1 MKPLNRP
8 MFKYGGPIKE
18 GIMHGMRE
26 PLKNGGTPQ
35 AKAALVGN
43 PIFPRDSSGRSH
55 HLLQFGLLPFLGGT
69 AVRVGGTRAA
79 TSLLPRI
86 VQGAKNLFRTR
97 TGTVGPG
104 TVRIPGAPGTPG
116 RFTTAGSK
124 VVDKQ
129 GPGMP
134 IYTPTKLAT
143 YLQSD
148 PLIATGSKI
157 VQGLV
162 SPTSKGLIQK
172 GARIV
177 LSPTGI
183 ATGLYYAG
191 GKFFDQDGNEQPPP
205 NEEVVLGDRVG
216 TSGAPGGGDPDMFL
230 TPRTK
235 EDSKKTKSE
244 ENEALKQKYYKI
256 MGLDKM
262 KKDAVY
268 DSLIDASRIVSEEGA
283 DLKGS
288 LKSGTLQ
295 NKIIQAI
302 SGQLDKS
309 AALKKQIDAA
319 ILKGEITK
327 DIKAND
333 PAEKNKAKLVEKQI
347 ELADQKLSGG
357 SLIENIEAG
366 KKAAGGANSTANVY
380 NSVLRTYKTE
390 PEVLAD
396 TTEAAEFRKSD
407 NYTTDAALVK
417 TIVETQGKGAGIYI
431 LDKTVVYIDEQG
443 NASTL
448 ALG

>member
-18 GIMHGMRE
+18 GIMTGM
-26 PLKNGGTPQ
+26 KT
-35 AKAALVGN
+35 KAALVGD
-43 PIFPRDSSGRSH
+43 PVYPTGPDGRSKH
-55 HLLQFGLLPFLGGT
+55 AFPAAIPIAAGLNALRIGAMRMAP
-69 AVRVGGTRAA
+69 RA
-79 TSLLPRI
+79 I
-86 VQGAKNLFRTR
+86 QGIKNLFRTQV
-97 TGTVGPG
+97 GTKSVQKAGPTYQMPGGNVYSKGFPGGKIPAKTIGPG
-104 TVRIPGAPGTPG
+104 TAQVPVM
-116 RFTTAGSK
+116 GS
-124 VVDKQ
+124 
-129 GPGMP
+129 
-134 IYTPTKLAT
+134 TKLGSYFA
-143 YLQSD
+143 SD
-148 PLIATGSKI
+148 PLIATGSKV

-162 SPTSKGLIQK
+162 SPTSKGIIQK
-172 GARIV
+172 GARLV
-177 LSPTGI
+177 FSPTGVL
-183 ATGLYYAG
+183 TGLFYAN
-191 GKFFDQDGNEQPPP
+191 GKFFNKEGKEVPPP
-205 NEEVVLGDRVG
+205 ENANELIIGGR
-216 TSGAPGGGDPDMFL
+216 SGAPGGGDPGMYL
-230 TPRTK
+230 TPRADDPDK
-235 EDSKKTKSE
+235 PTKSE

-268 DSLIDASRIVSEEGA
+268 DSLIDASKIVQEEGA

-333 PAEKNKAKLVEKQI
+333 PAEKNKARLVEKQI

-357 SLIENIEAG
+357 TLIENIRAG
-366 KKAAGGANSTANVY
+366 AKDLGNTTSNVY
-380 NSVLRTYKTE
+380 NAIITTYKTE

-396 TTEAAEFRKSD
+396 TSEAADFRKSD

-417 TIVETQGKGAGIYI
+417 TIVETQGKGPGIYI
-431 LDKTVVYIDEQG
+431 IDKTAVYVDEQG

-448 ALG
+448 YQG

>member
-18 GIMHGMRE
+18 GIMHGMKE
-26 PLKNGGTPQ
+26 PQ
-35 AKAALVGN
+35 AINTVGSPLAPRGN
-43 PIFPRDSSGRSH
+43 DGRQQYGFP
-55 HLLQFGLLPFLGGT
+55 LLGFLGLTGGT
-69 AVRVGGTRAA
+69 AARVGGTRAA
-79 TSLLPRI
+79 TALLPRI
-86 VQGAKNLFRTR
+86 TQGIRNIFQTQKPAPYSPIRIGQSEGGKKLGLKPKVIKGPNVKDTVPKEQVGSVFQTRPYFAGDPTFR
-97 TGTVGPG
+97 
-104 TVRIPGAPGTPG
+104 
-116 RFTTAGSK
+116 
-124 VVDKQ
+124 
-129 GPGMP
+129 
-134 IYTPTKLAT
+134 
-143 YLQSD
+143 
-148 PLIATGSKI
+148 
-157 VQGLV
+157 LV
-162 SPTSKGLIQK
+162 SGIYKGVTDPKTKGLLAS
-172 GARIV
+172 GARFV
-177 LSPTGI
+177 FSPTGV
-183 ATGLYYAG
+183 ATGLFYAG
-191 GKFFDQDGNEQPPP
+191 GKFFNKEGKEVPPP
-205 NEEVVLGDRVG
+205 NEEVVLGDRVTG
-216 TSGAPGGGDPDMFL
+216 TSGAPGGGDPGMYL

-235 EDSKKTKSE
+235 EDPKKTKSE

-268 DSLIDASRIVSEEGA
+268 DSLIDASRIVSEEGG

-288 LKSGTLQ
+288 IKSGTLQ

-333 PAEKNKAKLVEKQI
+333 PAEKNKARLVEKQI

-390 PEVLAD
+390 PTVLAD

>member
-1 MKPLNRP
+1 
-8 MFKYGGPIKE
+8 
-18 GIMHGMRE
+18 
-26 PLKNGGTPQ
+26 
-35 AKAALVGN
+35 
-43 PIFPRDSSGRSH
+43 
-55 HLLQFGLLPFLGGT
+55 
-69 AVRVGGTRAA
+69 
-79 TSLLPRI
+79 
-86 VQGAKNLFRTR
+86 
-97 TGTVGPG
+97 
-104 TVRIPGAPGTPG
+104 
-116 RFTTAGSK
+116 
-124 VVDKQ
+124 
-129 GPGMP
+129 
-134 IYTPTKLAT
+134 
-143 YLQSD
+143 
-148 PLIATGSKI
+148 
-157 VQGLV
+157 
-162 SPTSKGLIQK
+162 
-172 GARIV
+172 
-177 LSPTGI
+177 
-183 ATGLYYAG
+183 
-191 GKFFDQDGNEQPPP
+191 
-205 NEEVVLGDRVG
+205 
-216 TSGAPGGGDPDMFL
+216 
-230 TPRTK
+230 
-235 EDSKKTKSE
+235 
-244 ENEALKQKYYKI
+244 

-268 DSLIDASRIVSEEGA
+268 DSLIDASRIVQEEGA

-288 LKSGTLQ
+288 IKSGTLQ

>member
-18 GIMHGMRE
+18 GIMSGMKDR
-26 PLKNGGTPQ
+26 
-35 AKAALVGN
+35 AALVGDPVFPKAPDGRAKHAIQI
-43 PIFPRDSSGRSH
+43 PIMIGAG
-55 HLLQFGLLPFLGGT
+55 LQALRLG
-69 AVRVGGTRAA
+69 AQRAIPKIA
-79 TSLLPRI
+79 
-86 VQGAKNLFRTR
+86 NLFRTQV
-97 TGTVGPG
+97 GTKSVPKQGPTFTMPGKNVYSKGFPGGKVPAKTIGPG
-104 TVRIPGAPGTPG
+104 TAEVPVMG
-116 RFTTAGSK
+116 
-124 VVDKQ
+124 
-129 GPGMP
+129 
-134 IYTPTKLAT
+134 PTKLGS

-148 PLIATGSKI
+148 PLIATGSKV

-162 SPTSKGLIQK
+162 SPTSKGIIQK
-172 GARIV
+172 GARLV
-177 LSPTGI
+177 FSPTGVV
-183 ATGLYYAG
+183 TGLLHAN
-191 GKFFDQDGNEQPPP
+191 GKYFNKDTGEEVPPP
-205 NEEVVLGDRVG
+205 ENADELIIGGR
-216 TSGAPGGGDPDMFL
+216 SGAPGGGDPGMYL
-230 TPRTK
+230 TPRADDPDK
-235 EDSKKTKSE
+235 PTKSE

-262 KKDAVY
+262 KKDAIY

-288 LKSGTLQ
+288 LRSGSLQ

-327 DIKAND
+327 DIKASD
-333 PAEKNKAKLVEKQI
+333 PAEKNKARLVEKQI
-347 ELADQKLSGG
+347 QLADQKLSGG
-357 SLIENIEAG
+357 TLIDNISEG
-366 KKAAGGANSTANVY
+366 IKNSGGANSTSNVY
-380 NSVLRTYKTE
+380 NAVLKTYKTE

-431 LDKTVVYIDEQG
+431 LDKTAIYVDEQG

-448 ALG
+448 FQG

>member
-18 GIMHGMRE
+18 GIMTGM
-26 PLKNGGTPQ
+26 KDKQ
-35 AKAALVGN
+35 AVNTVGN
-43 PIFPRDSSGRSH
+43 NANIDAMGREKH
-55 HLLQFGLLPFLGGT
+55 AFFLPFLGANALRMG
-69 AVRVGGTRAA
+69 AMRMAPRAIQ
-79 TSLLPRI
+79 SI
-86 VQGAKNLFRTR
+86 KNLFGRNVPQGVGT
-97 TGTVGPG
+97 TTIGGKTVQTVGSGKNIFQPNLAG
-104 TVRIPGAPGTPG
+104 RIIMQDPTVR
-116 RFTTAGSK
+116 TAGAIIKGVTSPAVK
-124 VVDKQ
+124 
-129 GPGMP
+129 GPVASVAR
-134 IYTPTKLAT
+134 L
-143 YLQSD
+143 
-148 PLIATGSKI
+148 
-157 VQGLV
+157 VV
-162 SPTSKGLIQK
+162 SPT
-172 GARIV
+172 GA
-177 LSPTGI
+177 L
-183 ATGLYYAG
+183 TGLYYAN
-191 GKFFDQDGNEQPPP
+191 GKFFNKDTNEEVPPPP
-205 NEEVVLGDRVG
+205 NADKLTLGDRVG

-235 EDSKKTKSE
+235 DDSKKTKSE

-268 DSLIDASRIVSEEGA
+268 DSLIDASKIVQEEGA

-333 PAEKNKAKLVEKQI
+333 PAEKNKARLVEKQI

-357 SLIENIEAG
+357 TLIENIRAG
-366 KKAAGGANSTANVY
+366 AKDLGNTTSNVY
-380 NSVLRTYKTE
+380 NAIITTYKTE

-396 TTEAAEFRKSD
+396 TTEAAEFRKKD
-407 NYTTDAALVK
+407 NYTTDADLVQK
-417 TIVETQGKGAGIYI
+417 IVAADPKKGAGIYI
-431 LDKTVVYIDEQG
+431 VDKTAVYIDENG

-448 ALG
+448 YQG

>member
-1 MKPLNRP
+1 MRPLNRP

-18 GIMHGMRE
+18 GIMSGMKDKQAINTVVNNANVDAMGRE
-26 PLKNGGTPQ
+26 KH
-35 AKAALVGN
+35 A
-43 PIFPRDSSGRSH
+43 F
-55 HLLQFGLLPFLGGT
+55 FLPFLGANALRMG
-69 AVRVGGTRAA
+69 AMRVAPRA
-79 TSLLPRI
+79 I
-86 VQGAKNLFRTR
+86 QGIKNLFRTQV
-97 TGTVGPG
+97 GTKSVQKAGPTFQMPGGNVYSKGFPGGKVPAKTIGPG
-104 TVRIPGAPGTPG
+104 TAEVPVMG
-116 RFTTAGSK
+116 
-124 VVDKQ
+124 
-129 GPGMP
+129 
-134 IYTPTKLAT
+134 PTKFGA

-148 PLIATGSKI
+148 PLIATGSKV

-162 SPTSKGLIQK
+162 SPTSKGLVQK
-172 GARIV
+172 GARLV
-177 LSPTGI
+177 FSPTGLV
-183 ATGLYYAG
+183 AGAYYAG
-191 GKFFDQDGNEQPPP
+191 GKFFDKDGNEIP
-205 NEEVVLGDRVG
+205 EEVVNEQGLTTGRQFTGDEEMI
-216 TSGAPGGGDPDMFL
+216 GDPRQPL
-230 TPRTK
+230 P
-235 EDSKKTKSE
+235 DSKPKPSKSE

-268 DSLIDASRIVSEEGA
+268 DSLIDASRIVQEEGA

-357 SLIENIEAG
+357 TLIDNISEG
-366 KKAAGGANSTANVY
+366 IKNSGGANSTSNVY
-380 NSVLRTYKTE
+380 NAVLKTYKTE

-396 TTEAAEFRKSD
+396 TTEAAKFRKSD

-417 TIVETQGKGAGIYI
+417 TIVETQGKGPGIYI
-431 LDKTVVYIDEQG
+431 LDKTAIYVDEQG

-448 ALG
+448 FQG

>member
-18 GIMHGMRE
+18 GIMSGM
-26 PLKNGGTPQ
+26 KDNTGTG
-35 AKAALVGN
+35 LVGDKRY
-43 PIFPRDSSGRSH
+43 PMTDGRSRH
-55 HLLQFGLLPFLGGT
+55 AAVLPFIGPAITALRLG
-69 AVRVGGTRAA
+69 ASRAIPKIA
-79 TSLLPRI
+79 S
-86 VQGAKNLFRTR
+86 LFRTQV
-97 TGTVGPG
+97 GTKTVPRPGPTFIDKG
-104 TVRIPGAPGTPG
+104 KFVPAKNVRIPSSGTYSGVKFQPGKNIGTGTMEVPVMG
-116 RFTTAGSK
+116 
-124 VVDKQ
+124 
-129 GPGMP
+129 
-134 IYTPTKLAT
+134 PTKFGA

-162 SPTSKGLIQK
+162 SPTSKGIIQK

-183 ATGLYYAG
+183 ATGLFYAG

-268 DSLIDASRIVSEEGA
+268 DSLIDASKIVSEEGA

-295 NKIIQAI
+295 NRIIQAI

-333 PAEKNKAKLVEKQI
+333 PAEKNKARLVEKQI

-357 SLIENIEAG
+357 TLIDNISEG
-366 KKAAGGANSTANVY
+366 IKNSGGANSTSNVY
-380 NSVLRTYKTE
+380 NAVLKTYKTE

-417 TIVETQGKGAGIYI
+417 TIVETQGKGPGIYI
-431 LDKTVVYIDEQG
+431 LDKTAIYVDEQG

-448 ALG
+448 FQG

>member
-18 GIMHGMRE
+18 GIMSGM
-26 PLKNGGTPQ
+26 KDNTGTG
-35 AKAALVGN
+35 LVGDKRY
-43 PIFPRDSSGRSH
+43 PKTDGRSH
-55 HLLQFGLLPFLGGT
+55 HVAVLPFLGMNALRTG
-69 AVRVGGTRAA
+69 AMRMAPRAIQ
-79 TSLLPRI
+79 SI
-86 VQGAKNLFRTR
+86 KNLFGRNVPQGVGT
-97 TGTVGPG
+97 TTIGGKTVQTVGSGKNIFQPNLAG
-104 TVRIPGAPGTPG
+104 RIIMQDPTVR
-116 RFTTAGSK
+116 TAGAIIKGVTSPAVK
-124 VVDKQ
+124 
-129 GPGMP
+129 GPVASVAR
-134 IYTPTKLAT
+134 L
-143 YLQSD
+143 
-148 PLIATGSKI
+148 
-157 VQGLV
+157 VV
-162 SPTSKGLIQK
+162 SPT
-172 GARIV
+172 GA
-177 LSPTGI
+177 L
-183 ATGLYYAG
+183 TGLYYAN
-191 GKFFDQDGNEQPPP
+191 GKFFNKDTNEEVPPPP
-205 NEEVVLGDRVG
+205 NADKLTLGDRVG

-230 TPRTK
+230 TPRIK
-235 EDSKKTKSE
+235 DDPKKTKSE

-268 DSLIDASRIVSEEGA
+268 DSLIDASRIVSEEGG

-288 LKSGTLQ
+288 IKSGTLQ

-333 PAEKNKAKLVEKQI
+333 PAEQNKARLVEKQI

-380 NSVLRTYKTE
+380 NSVIRSYNTE
-390 PEVLAD
+390 PTILAD
-396 TTEAAEFRKSD
+396 TTEASKLRKLD

-417 TIVETQGKGAGIYI
+417 TMVTEQNKGPGIYI

>member
-18 GIMHGMRE
+18 GIMSGM
-26 PLKNGGTPQ
+26 KDNTGTG
-35 AKAALVGN
+35 LVGDRRY
-43 PIFPRDSSGRSH
+43 PKTDGRSH
-55 HLLQFGLLPFLGGT
+55 HVAVAPFIGPAIQALRIG
-69 AVRVGGTRAA
+69 AQRAIPKIA
-79 TSLLPRI
+79 
-86 VQGAKNLFRTR
+86 NLFRTQV
-97 TGTVGPG
+97 GTKGPG
-104 TVRIPGAPGTPG
+104 SVRIPGAPGTPG

-124 VVDKQ
+124 VVEKS

-134 IYTPTKLAT
+134 IYQPNFLGRDPTVR
-143 YLQSD
+143 
-148 PLIATGSKI
+148 LIGGIYKGVTNPAVTGMGAKAAR
-157 VQGLV
+157 LV
-162 SPTSKGLIQK
+162 F
-172 GARIV
+172 
-177 LSPTGI
+177 SPTGLV
-183 ATGLYYAG
+183 TGAFYAG
-191 GKFFDQDGNEQPPP
+191 GKFFDKDGKEIPDD
-205 NEEVVLGDRVG
+205 VVQKQGLTTGRQFTGDEAMV
-216 TSGAPGGGDPDMFL
+216 GDPRQEL
-230 TPRTK
+230 P
-235 EDSKKTKSE
+235 DSKPKPSKSE

-268 DSLIDASRIVSEEGA
+268 DSLIDASRIVQEEGA

-333 PAEKNKAKLVEKQI
+333 PAEKNKARLVEKQI

-396 TTEAAEFRKSD
+396 TTEASKLRELD

-417 TIVETQGKGAGIYI
+417 TMVTKQNKGPGIYI

>member
-8 MFKYGGPIKE
+8 MFRYGGPIKE
-18 GIMHGMRE
+18 GIMSGMKDR
-26 PLKNGGTPQ
+26 PGYSAGKIVTNILGQIPKQIPKFKNFYSQTLVPKVKNIFGKNVPQNVGTTTIGGKTVQ
-35 AKAALVGN
+35 TAGSGKN
-43 PIFPRDSSGRSH
+43 IFQPNLAGRII
-55 HLLQFGLLPFLGGT
+55 LQDPT
-69 AVRVGGTRAA
+69 V
-79 TSLLPRI
+79 
-86 VQGAKNLFRTR
+86 R
-97 TGTVGPG
+97 TGTAIVKAVTSPAVKGP
-104 TVRIPGAPGTPG
+104 VASVAR
-116 RFTTAGSK
+116 
-124 VVDKQ
+124 
-129 GPGMP
+129 
-134 IYTPTKLAT
+134 
-143 YLQSD
+143 
-148 PLIATGSKI
+148 
-157 VQGLV
+157 LV
-162 SPTSKGLIQK
+162 F
-172 GARIV
+172 
-177 LSPTGI
+177 SPTGV
-183 ATGLYYAG
+183 ATGLYYAN
-191 GKFFDQDGNEQPPP
+191 GKFFNKDTNEEVPPP
-205 NEEVVLGDRVG
+205 DGEVVLGDRVG
-216 TSGAPGGGDPDMFL
+216 TSGAPGGGDPDMMGDGSFFA
-230 TPRTK
+230 K
-235 EDSKKTKSE
+235 QAAEAAKKAKSE
-244 ENEALKQKYYKI
+244 ENEALRQKYYKI

-268 DSLIDASRIVSEEGA
+268 DSLIDASRIVSEEGG

-327 DIKAND
+327 DIKQSD

-357 SLIENIEAG
+357 TLIDNISEG
-366 KKAAGGANSTANVY
+366 IKNSGGANSTSNVY
-380 NSVLRTYKTE
+380 NAVLKTYKTE

-431 LDKTVVYIDEQG
+431 LDKTAIYVDEQG

-448 ALG
+448 FQG

>member
-18 GIMHGMRE
+18 GIMHGM
-26 PLKNGGTPQ
+26 KDSPQ
-35 AKAALVGN
+35 QLVKSNADGSRPGYAGPAMLAL
-43 PIFPRDSSGRSH
+43 PYI
-55 HLLQFGLLPFLGGT
+55 GT
-69 AVRVGGTRAA
+69 AVRFLARPFGQFVTKQMARRGVTQGGGAGTIRSGLGRSRVLKPGEKLTEDVTKFQPNRLGTYFAQ
-79 TSLLPRI
+79 SPEGRLLSG
-86 VQGAKNLFRTR
+86 GAGFA
-97 TGTVGPG
+97 GTVGKKALGAGKYLASSPLTLASAG
-104 TVRIPGAPGTPG
+104 LYGGKKLIDQFKDDPIKEGEIPGQSTSAINK
-116 RFTTAGSK
+116 AK
-124 VVDKQ
+124 AAI
-129 GPGMP
+129 GMP
-134 IYTPTKLAT
+134 ENLT
-143 YLQSD
+143 Y
-148 PLIATGSKI
+148 
-157 VQGLV
+157 
-162 SPTSKGLIQK
+162 
-172 GARIV
+172 
-177 LSPTGI
+177 
-183 ATGLYYAG
+183 
-191 GKFFDQDGNEQPPP
+191 
-205 NEEVVLGDRVG
+205 
-216 TSGAPGGGDPDMFL
+216 GGGREPKIDDP
-230 TPRTK
+230 
-235 EDSKKTKSE
+235 KKTKSE

-268 DSLIDASRIVSEEGA
+268 DSLIDASRIVQEEGA

-333 PAEKNKAKLVEKQI
+333 PAEKNKARLVEKQI

-396 TTEAAEFRKSD
+396 TTEASKLRELD

-417 TIVETQGKGAGIYI
+417 TIVTEQNKGPGIYI